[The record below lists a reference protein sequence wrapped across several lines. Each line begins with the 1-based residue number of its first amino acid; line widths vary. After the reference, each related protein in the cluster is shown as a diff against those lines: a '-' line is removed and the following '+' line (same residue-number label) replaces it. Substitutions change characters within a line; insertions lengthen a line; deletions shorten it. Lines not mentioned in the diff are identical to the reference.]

1 MMVNCDESYIDVEGE
16 TKRCS
21 KVMAFKMDWVD
32 MYWTEPIQ
40 VRLCAKVMCQGHG
53 LNDGVGRHVLDWCRI
68 FIFYPQTLPM
78 WFMIRVIHMFHRQV
92 EHMFGK

>member
-32 MYWTEPIQ
+32 MYWTEPLQ
-40 VRLCAKVMCQGHG
+40 VRFCAKVMYKGHVSKSYIINIW
-53 LNDGVGRHVLDWCRI
+53 LFWSILVS
-68 FIFYPQTLPM
+68 
-78 WFMIRVIHMFHRQV
+78 
-92 EHMFGK
+92 